1 MTIIPLIM
9 VPIAAGILGYHY
21 FTQDIPSLDSLENYH
36 PKTVSFIFSDDNRV
50 IGEYSHEHRLVL
62 TLNRI
67 PQRVIN
73 AFLASE
79 DVNFYQHPGVD
90 MMGIIRAAIKNV
102 EAGHIVQGGSTI
114 TQQVTRSFLLSQEKS
129 YQRKIRE
136 AVLAFHIE
144 QNLTKDEILYL
155 YLNQIYLGH
164 GAYGVESAA
173 QLYFGKHVSELS
185 VAESAMIAGMTA
197 APGRYSPFRN
207 PKMMRERQKYVLGQ
221 MLEADF
227 ITLAEYDAALHE
239 QLYFRQKYNVN
250 LEVTPYFTEH
260 VRRQVEA
267 LYGDRL
273 YNDGLRIYTTVNI
286 EMQDAARKSLARGLA
301 EWSRRRG
308 YKGPLA
314 KLTTEEE
321 AAFRE
326 QQAKETHFI
335 SEDEQLEA
343 LITQVNEDS
352 LDILAGGQPG
362 VIEKSYLKWA
372 LRGRSLSKVFARGH
386 KIWVQALK
394 PEPDKLRGFRL
405 EQKPTAQ
412 GALVCLETAS
422 GLVKA
427 MVGGL
432 DFTESQ
438 FNRAVQAKRQPGS
451 AFKPFVYAAA
461 MDNGFTPADV
471 IWDEPVEY
479 EDNGQIWRPQNYGK
493 KFMGPI
499 TLYQALVL
507 SRNVVAVR
515 LMEKVGIQPV
525 IKTAR
530 IMGLESPLPAYLSLA
545 LGSAE
550 VSLLE
555 MVSAYTTFPNLGER
569 AKPVFIKRIEDRNGQ
584 VMARFKTRREK
595 ALSPQTAFV
604 ILDMLKGV
612 VQRGTA
618 TRVKALGRPVGGKTG
633 TTNDLADAWFIG
645 FTPEYTSGVWVG
657 KDKREAL
664 GRNETGGHTA
674 APIFLYFMQAAL
686 EGMAVRDFDEPDG
699 ITYATIDSYTGYQAD
714 EFSSKPIKVAFKSDQ
729 VGPGQKSEY
738 YYARPQGYEE
748 GSQLVFI
755 DGQYYQVSPPQQTTF
770 PDENYYEETSPGV
783 WTQKHIPTY
792 SAPPGRQA
800 PQQNPYGQQYQSRAP
815 YQQQPRYQSQP
826 YQQQEYYRDPYQ
838 PQYSQPYRQ
847 QQSDYYEQPIYQNY

>member
-1 MTIIPLIM
+1 MTIIPLLMIP
-9 VPIAAGILGYHY
+9 VTVAIIGYHF
-21 FTQDIPSLDSLENYH
+21 FTQDIPPLDSLENYR
-36 PKTVSFIFSDDNRV
+36 PKTVSYIFSDDNRV

-62 TLNRI
+62 PLNRV

-79 DVNFYQHPGVD
+79 DVNFYQHPGID
-90 MMGIIRAAIKNV
+90 LMGIARAAIKNV

-114 TQQVTRSFLLSQEKS
+114 TQQVTRSFLLSKEKS
-129 YQRKIRE
+129 YERKIRE
-136 AVLAFHIE
+136 AVLAYHIE

-173 QLYFGKHVSELS
+173 QLYFGKHVSELT

-207 PKMMRERQKYVLGQ
+207 PKKMRERQKYVLGQ
-221 MLEADF
+221 MLDADF
-227 ITLAEYDAALHE
+227 ITLQEYDAALHE

-250 LEVTPYFTEH
+250 LEVAPYFTEH
-260 VRRQVEA
+260 VRREVEA

-286 EMQDAARKSLARGLA
+286 EMQEAARKALDRGLS

-321 AAFRE
+321 AAFRNK
-326 QQAKETHFI
+326 QADINHFI
-335 SEDEQLEA
+335 HEGEYLEA
-343 LITQVNEDS
+343 LITQVNKDS
-352 LDILAGGQPG
+352 LDILAGGGPG
-362 VIEKSYLKWA
+362 VIEKTYLKWA
-372 LRGRSLSKVFARGH
+372 LRGKSLSKVFARGH
-386 KIWVQALK
+386 LIWVQALG
-394 PEPDKLRGFRL
+394 PEPDKVRRYRL
-405 EQKPTAQ
+405 EQKPEAQ
-412 GALVCLETAS
+412 GALVCLETAT

-451 AFKPFVYAAA
+451 AFKPFLYATAI
-461 MDNGFTPADV
+461 DQGFTPADV

-479 EDNGQIWRPQNYGK
+479 EDNGEIWRPQNYGK

-507 SRNVVAVR
+507 SRNVVAVK
-515 LMEKVGIQPV
+515 LMEKVGIKPV
-525 IKTAR
+525 IRTAR
-530 IMGLESPLPAYLSLA
+530 TMGLESYLAPYLSLA

-555 MVSAYTTFPNLGER
+555 MVSAYTTFPNLGDR
-569 AKPVFIKRIEDRNGQ
+569 AKPVFIKRIEDRDGR
-584 VMARFKTRREK
+584 VVARFKPRREK
-595 ALSPQTAFV
+595 ALSPQTAYV
-604 ILDMLKGV
+604 VLHMMKGV
-612 VQRGTA
+612 VERGTA

-645 FTPEYTSGVWVG
+645 FTPEYTAGVWVG

-664 GRNETGGHTA
+664 GRSETGGHTA
-674 APIFLYFMQAAL
+674 APIFLYFMQDAL
-686 EGMAVRDFDEPDG
+686 EGMEVRDFTEPEG
-699 ITYATIDSYTGYQAD
+699 ITYVTIDAYSGYQSD
-714 EFSSKPIKVAFKSDQ
+714 GWSSKPVKVAFKQDQ
-729 VGPGQKSEY
+729 VGPSQNSEY
-738 YYARPQGYEE
+738 YYARSQGYEE
-748 GSQLVFI
+748 GSQLVYI
-755 DGQYYQVSPPQQTTF
+755 DGQYYRVSPSQPAWSEDT
-770 PDENYYEETSPGV
+770 YYQEVSPGV
-783 WTQKHIPTY
+783 YEQ
-792 SAPPGRQA
+792 RQSH
-800 PQQNPYGQQYQSRAP
+800 QGQSGYHNPYGQQQTRRQYPRSQSE
-815 YQQQPRYQSQP
+815 YYNQP
-826 YQQQEYYRDPYQ
+826 YQQDYYQDPYQ
-838 PQYSQPYRQ
+838 PQYSQPYQ
-847 QQSDYYEQPIYQNY
+847 QQQPYYYEQPIYQNY